1 MKDKYIEAAKQLTL
15 LDDIFMSIV
24 FENDTEL
31 TEFTLKIILNLDLK
45 VTSVRAQEPLT
56 NLQGRSVRLDV
67 HAISADGK
75 HFNIEIQRQNKGA
88 AAKRARYNS
97 SMLDANNLLPGE
109 DFDSLP
115 ETYIIFIT
123 ERDVL
128 KLNEPIYFIERT
140 IIGKN
145 KLFNDGSHI
154 VYVNNAIKDDTPLGK
169 LMHDF
174 ACADHDKMFYEVLA
188 RKIFDRKNPK
198 KELMKLAGIL
208 EELVEHRAIDIAKKL
223 IAGGKLALE
232 EISTLCDLPIE
243 KVRELAA
250 ASKSNPRLAEGN

>member
-1 MKDKYIEAAKQLTL
+1 M
-15 LDDIFMSIV
+15 
-24 FENDTEL
+24 
-31 TEFTLKIILNLDLK
+31 FTLSRL
-45 VTSVRAQEPLT
+45 VTSTVDTLRRA
-56 NLQGRSVRLDV
+56 
-67 HAISADGK
+67 HWMM
-75 HFNIEIQRQNKGA
+75 QRHVA
-88 AAKRARYNS
+88 NS

-115 ETYIIFIT
+115 ETYVIFIT

-174 ACADHDKMFYEVLA
+174 ACAEPDKMFYEVFAKKISPYKNPEAEEIKMAGVIDELIA
-188 RKIFDRKNPK
+188 EATEQVKRETTERVERETTERTIFD
-198 KELMKLAGIL
+198 M
-208 EELVEHRAIDIAKKL
+208 AKKL

-232 EISTLCDLPIE
+232 EISAICDLPIE

-250 ASKSNPRLAEGN
+250 TKNNQTLE